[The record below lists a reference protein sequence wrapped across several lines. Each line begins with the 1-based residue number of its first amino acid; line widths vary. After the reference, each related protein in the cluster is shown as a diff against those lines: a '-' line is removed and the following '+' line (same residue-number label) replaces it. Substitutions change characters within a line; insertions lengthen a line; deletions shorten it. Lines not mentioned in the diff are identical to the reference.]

1 MVEQASYHAQ
11 RCGRCLRE
19 MLQGAK
25 TESERGALRDDAV
38 CQFLLTL
45 PNELLVSDF
54 WNL

>member
-1 MVEQASYHAQ
+1 MVEQGSYHAP

-19 MLQGAK
+19 TLQGAK

-38 CQFLLTL
+38 CHFSLTL
-45 PNELLVSDF
+45 PHGLLVSDF